1 MNAVC
6 KDQRFRRARVRGRAM
21 SEFALSSHFAG
32 RSIRML
38 RIVEPLRRLVQALSD
53 HYHPELHYMRGPG
66 PKWREK
72 HAPPAQQ
79 QAPDS
84 ASPDL
89 QGLYDA
95 R

>member
-6 KDQRFRRARVRGRAM
+6 KDQRFRRARVRARAM
-21 SEFALSSHFAG
+21 SEFALSSGFAG

-38 RIVEPLRRLVQALSD
+38 RIAAPLRRLVRAWSD
-53 HYHPELHYMRGPG
+53 HYRPELHYMRGPG

-72 HAPPAQQ
+72 HA
-79 QAPDS
+79 QAAPNS
-84 ASPDL
+84 ASADFA
-89 QGLYDA
+89 GLYEP

>member
-6 KDQRFRRARVRGRAM
+6 KDQGFRRARVRGREM
-21 SEFALSSHFAG
+21 SEFALSSGFAG

-53 HYHPELHYMRGPG
+53 HYRPELYYMRGPG

-72 HAPPAQQ
+72 HAQEAE
-79 QAPDS
+79 S
-84 ASPDL
+84 ASP
-89 QGLYDA
+89 GLASLYEP

>member
-6 KDQRFRRARVRGRAM
+6 KDQGFRRAKVRGRAM
-21 SEFALSSHFAG
+21 SEFALSSGFAG

-53 HYHPELHYMRGPG
+53 HYRPELYYMRGPG
-66 PKWREK
+66 PKWRAK
-72 HAPPAQQ
+72 HAQEAEP
-79 QAPDS
+79 
-84 ASPDL
+84 ASP
-89 QGLYDA
+89 GFASLYEP

>member
-6 KDQRFRRARVRGRAM
+6 KDQRFRRARVRGREM

-53 HYHPELHYMRGPG
+53 HYRPELHYMRGPG

-72 HAPPAQQ
+72 HAQEPA
-79 QAPDS
+79 S
-84 ASPDL
+84 AAADF

>member
-6 KDQRFRRARVRGRAM
+6 KDQSYRRARVRGRAM
-21 SEFALSSHFAG
+21 SEFALSSGFAD

-53 HYHPELHYMRGPG
+53 HYRPELHYMRGPG

-72 HAPPAQQ
+72 HAQEAESSSPGF
-79 QAPDS
+79 
-84 ASPDL
+84 AS
-89 QGLYDA
+89 LYEP